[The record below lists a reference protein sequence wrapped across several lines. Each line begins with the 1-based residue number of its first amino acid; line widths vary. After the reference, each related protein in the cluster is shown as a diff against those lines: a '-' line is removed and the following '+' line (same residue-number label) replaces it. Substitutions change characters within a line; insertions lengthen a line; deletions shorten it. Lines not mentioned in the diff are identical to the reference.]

1 MAGEGAV
8 FDAQVREND
17 NVIISISYD
26 GNLEE
31 EIGASSEEEEGI
43 DVEEILE
50 ETVEKEPE
58 SGVVIE

>member
-1 MAGEGAV
+1 M